1 MLLNGVVGGK
11 ENERSGETALYI
23 GGKGNERSEERGA
36 GRERMGTKERARRSE
51 KWNCDEGTSVVFSLF
66 VL

>member
-11 ENERSGETALYI
+11 ENERSGETALYYRR
-23 GGKGNERSEERGA
+23 ERKREERGA